1 MLPDRDLDRELRDL
15 GSRLEYPPVPDLARS
30 VRSRLEAEADGPGSS
45 PRLRPQLLWIAAAA
59 LVLLVAVPVFS
70 LAVRDTGG
78 VFSGAGGAVGGAA
91 DGGAGSGEQAA
102 GERPVAANEPRT
114 APVLE
119 SQEEDA
125 PAGASSSAGAMA
137 IEDGAGAGPGE
148 GGASGESLRLGEK
161 ILLREARA
169 RAQVPILLPGSPKLA
184 EPDEIYA
191 RKSYSEFVFVYRA
204 RPGLP
209 ALEDTYMG
217 LILTQESGEIGAAY
231 LPGGTVRGAGLE
243 TVSIGGEEG
252 YWVPPSGD
260 SPGVARSGGLLAG
273 VLLWER
279 DGQALRLEADV
290 PKKEAVR
297 IAESVR

>member
-1 MLPDRDLDRELRDL
+1 MPPDRDLDKELRDL

-30 VRSRLEAEADGPGSS
+30 VRSRLETEAGGPGSP

-59 LVLLVAVPVFS
+59 LVLLVAIPVFS

-114 APVLE
+114 APFWNHKRRMPLLARPPALE
-119 SQEEDA
+119 PWLA
-125 PAGASSSAGAMA
+125 RMV
-137 IEDGAGAGPGE
+137 PGRVP
-148 GGASGESLRLGEK
+148 GKVALRVRASGSARRFPCG
-161 ILLREARA
+161 RRA

-184 EPDEIYA
+184 KPDEIYA

-217 LILTQESGEIGAAY
+217 LILTQKSGEIGAAY

>member
-1 MLPDRDLDRELRDL
+1 MPPDRDLDRELRDL
-15 GSRLEYPPVPDLARS
+15 GSRLEYQPVPDLARS
-30 VRSRLEAEADGPGSS
+30 VRSRLETEAGGPGSP
-45 PRLRPQLLWIAAAA
+45 PRLRPQLLWIAAVA
-59 LVLLVAVPVFS
+59 LVLLVAIPVFS

-91 DGGAGSGEQAA
+91 DGGAGSGEQGA

-114 APVLE
+114 ALVLE

-148 GGASGESLRLGEK
+148 GGASGESLGLGEK
-161 ILLREARA
+161 IPLREARA
-169 RAQVPILLPGSPKLA
+169 SPGPILLPGTPRLA

-191 RKSYSEFVFVYRA
+191 RKNYSDFVFVYRA

-217 LILTQESGEIGAAY
+217 LILTQKCGEIGAAY
-231 LPGGTVRGAGLE
+231 LRGGTVRGTCLE